1 MITERNRKMLNGWN
15 LFGNSALRL
24 TKVNLQE
31 AHRPVLKE
39 HKHTKFAILQKL
51 WRLSHTNGFGKCAC
65 RHRTASV
72 LHDDVAVKCTLQ
84 ITDYKTQTNKELV

>member
-39 HKHTKFAILQKL
+39 HKHTFFFFRQNQFYPSLQFCKNFGVCRTQMVLANVLVDTGRLRYFMMILQL
-51 WRLSHTNGFGKCAC
+51 N
-65 RHRTASV
+65 V
-72 LHDDVAVKCTLQ
+72 L
-84 ITDYKTQTNKELV
+84 YK

>member
-1 MITERNRKMLNGWN
+1 MLATKPNDFVRHRKRPKSTTPPPQSRLCCRFCYFTRMITERNRKMRNGWN

-39 HKHTKFAILQKL
+39 HKHTF
-51 WRLSHTNGFGKCAC
+51 FF
-65 RHRTASV
+65 
-72 LHDDVAVKCTLQ
+72 
-84 ITDYKTQTNKELV
+84 